1 MFEREGRLAYLFNL
15 GRPSSV
21 MTGGRKKEL
30 PIGRKSPEMAEVH
43 MKGKVFLHAM
53 GIWFVFFIFAFLN
66 GTIRNI
72 FLEPTLGEYPAHVIA
87 ATALS
92 GFVLVVTYIFV
103 TQVRV
108 PFSKLDFL
116 LVGFLWVIATVI
128 FEFAFGHYIMGNPWE
143 TLLADYNILEG
154 RLWPVILACELFG
167 PLIFSLVKR
176 TAKQSTG

>member
-1 MFEREGRLAYLFNL
+1 
-15 GRPSSV
+15 
-21 MTGGRKKEL
+21 
-30 PIGRKSPEMAEVH
+30 

-72 FLEPTLGEYPAHVIA
+72 FLEPTMGKYPAHVIA
-87 ATALS
+87 AVALS

-103 TQVRV
+103 THVRV

-128 FEFAFGHYIMGNPWE
+128 FEFVFGHYVMGNPWE

-154 RLWPVILACELFG
+154 RLWTVILACELFG
-167 PLIFSLVKR
+167 PLIFSLVKKKIPHPPISR
-176 TAKQSTG
+176 M